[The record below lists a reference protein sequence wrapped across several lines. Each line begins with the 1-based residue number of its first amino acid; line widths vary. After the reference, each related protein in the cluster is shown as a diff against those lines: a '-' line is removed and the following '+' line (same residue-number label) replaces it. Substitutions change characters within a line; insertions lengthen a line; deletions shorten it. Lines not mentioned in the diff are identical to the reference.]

1 MKKACKSTLTVAAL
15 LSAVLFFAGCA
26 GKPENLIPVENFDI
40 SRYMGTWYEIARF
53 DFFFE
58 KDVNKVTAEYT
69 LNDDG
74 TVKVINRGYNYKK
87 GEFQQAEGKARFQG
101 DKTKGALEVSF
112 FGPFYG
118 GYNVIAIDSEY
129 TYALVAGS
137 SYKYLWIL
145 SRTPSI
151 PDNIRAEYTA
161 LAESLGFNVEKLVW
175 TEH

>member
-1 MKKACKSTLTVAAL
+1 MGKTCKNALAVTAL
-15 LSAVLFFAGCA
+15 LSAVFLSAGCE
-26 GKPENLIPVENFDI
+26 GKPDNLMPVENFDI
-40 SRYMGTWYEIARF
+40 NKYAGTWYEIARF

-58 KDVNKVTAEYT
+58 KNVNKVTAEYT

-87 GEFQQAEGKARFQG
+87 GKFQQAEGKARFR
-101 DKTKGALEVSF
+101 DEKTRGALEVSF

-118 GYNVIAIDSEY
+118 DYNVIAIDSEY

-145 SRTPSI
+145 SRTPSV

-161 LAESLGFNVEKLVW
+161 LAESLGFNVKKLVW